1 MKVLQA
7 TTAAA
12 CSILFLMGFWVLAAV
27 VMTGFFGVTIKIENL
42 KK

>member
-1 MKVLQA
+1 MKILQA

-12 CSILFLMGFWVLAAV
+12 CSILFLMEFWVLAAV
-27 VMTGFFGVTIKIENL
+27 VMVGFFGVTVRIENL